1 MHTRRT
7 PTGLLPLFI
16 SIVLRFTLT
25 SAKAGSSNKQAHVFS
40 SSPCSPRRGLGAVYL
55 PPHGL
60 HSGRMGR
67 EGGWAIKVI
76 KWTLLFLR
84 FHSQRSPRLGV
95 PFACSVC
102 LPSTL
107 SGLSTLHNPFGPIVC
122 ARMFFTRMTLVSLK
136 RYLVHD
142 AERLM

>member
-40 SSPCSPRRGLGAVYL
+40 SSPCSPRRGWALYIFL
-55 PPHGL
+55 
-60 HSGRMGR
+60 RMDSTQGGW

-107 SGLSTLHNPFGPIVC
+107 SGLSTLHNPFSPIVC
-122 ARMFFTRMTLVSLK
+122 ARMFFTRLTLVSLK
-136 RYLVHD
+136 RCLVQ
-142 AERLM
+142 